1 MAGARVAAEQIE
13 PIAAGQRTLRSAI
26 HCSGIGLHSGRDI
39 TLTLRPAPV
48 DSGIRFVRTDVAAA
62 DPVIPAKW
70 DYVVDTTLCTVVA
83 NRAGIRVGTVEHLMA
98 ALRGCAID
106 NAVVE
111 LDGPEVPIMDG
122 SAEPFVFLIDSA
134 GCTVQ
139 SAQRRVVR
147 VLKPVTI
154 AEGDRS
160 ASLSPAPGSS
170 FSFEIDFSAGAVSSQ
185 AGRVRLVNGAFK
197 SDLARARTFGFLDQ
211 VDALRAR
218 GFALGGSLD
227 NAIVVAEGMQ
237 ISMLR
242 GKSSREAAH
251 EAASKTQI
259 PLLGATVIGIMAFTG
274 IGLSPDAA
282 GEFLFSLFA
291 VIGISLLL
299 SWVLAITVTPMLAH
313 YFFKQGKEGEVD
325 AYGSLLFR
333 VYGAILRWSLRFR
346 WLVVAGLIAVTVA
359 CYAGFG
365 LMKQQFFPDNNMS

>member
-62 DPVIPAKW
+62 DPFIPAKW

-139 SAQRRVVR
+139 SAQRRVLR
-147 VLKPVTI
+147 VLKPVTV

-227 NAIVVAEGMQ
+227 NAIVVDGDRVLNEDG
-237 ISMLR
+237 LR
-242 GKSSREAAH
+242 FEDEFVRHKILDSIGDLYLAGAPLVGHFHGCRSGH
-251 EAASKTQI
+251 ELNNR
-259 PLLGATVIGIMAFTG
+259 LLHT
-274 IGLSPDAA
+274 
-282 GEFLFSLFA
+282 LFA
-291 VIGISLLL
+291 EAGA
-299 SWVLAITVTPMLAH
+299 WC
-313 YFFKQGKEGEVD
+313 YDD
-325 AYGSLLFR
+325 APALD
-333 VYGAILRWSLRFR
+333 
-346 WLVVAGLIAVTVA
+346 AGHDGWHRLDGRIAATA
-359 CYAGFG
+359 
-365 LMKQQFFPDNNMS
+365 